1 MFRAASAFFVC
12 LLLLCAASGARAQIS
27 PSPSSDGVTVTLPG
41 HEAATAPSSALDFR
55 AFAFG
60 FLGQLA
66 SSAWLSG
73 AMPSVQPWSA
83 RVVPSGRWFKSTQG
97 VVRDRPALRSRRAV
111 GAR

>member
-1 MFRAASAFFVC
+1 MFRAASAFFAC

-27 PSPSSDGVTVTLPG
+27 PSPNDGLTVTLPG
-41 HEAATAPSSALDFR
+41 HEAATAPSSALDLR
-55 AFAFG
+55 TFA

-111 GAR
+111 GNR

>member
-1 MFRAASAFFVC
+1 MFRAASAFFAC
-12 LLLLCAASGARAQIS
+12 LLLLCATSGAGAQIS

-41 HEAATAPSSALDFR
+41 HEAATAPSSAVDLR
-55 AFAFG
+55 TFG
-60 FLGQLA
+60 FFGQLA

-73 AMPSVQPWSA
+73 AMSSVQPWSA

-111 GAR
+111 GTR